1 MEKTN
6 AMRYLD
12 TLGIH
17 YDVHTYETKDGKIDG
32 VSVAKKVGINPQ
44 YVYKTLVL
52 EGDEPFVAIVP
63 VEHEIHLKK
72 LARAINEKKIT
83 MLHQKDLRPLT
94 GYVHGG
100 CSPFAM
106 KKELPKYVQED
117 IAQID
122 EIYVSGGKVGVQI
135 SMKVEDFLRASHAVI
150 VDMIER

>member
-1 MEKTN
+1 MLRCPKYGQKAAKAAGVKSI
-6 AMRYLD
+6 AML
-12 TLGIH
+12 
-17 YDVHTYETKDGKIDG
+17 
-32 VSVAKKVGINPQ
+32 PQ
-44 YVYKTLVL
+44 
-52 EGDEPFVAIVP
+52 
-63 VEHEIHLKK
+63 KK
-72 LARAINEKKIT
+72 L
-83 MLHQKDLRPLT
+83 LPLT

>member
-17 YDVHTYETKDGKIDG
+17 YDVHTYETKDGQIDG

-52 EGDEPFVAIVP
+52 EGDEPFVAILP
-63 VEHEIHLKK
+63 VEYEIHLKK

>member
-12 TLGIH
+12 TLGIR

-32 VSVAKKVGINPQ
+32 VSVANKVGINPK